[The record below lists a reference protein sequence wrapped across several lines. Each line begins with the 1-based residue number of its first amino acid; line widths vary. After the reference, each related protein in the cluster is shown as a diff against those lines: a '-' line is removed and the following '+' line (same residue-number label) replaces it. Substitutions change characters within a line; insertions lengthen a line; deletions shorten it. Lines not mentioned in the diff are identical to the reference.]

1 MKKKLKWGVLSTAKI
16 GREKVIPAMA
26 KSDLYEVYGIA
37 SRDLGRARETA
48 KSLGIPKAYGSYEDL
63 INDPEIDVIYNPLPN
78 DLHVPLT
85 LKCIEAGKHVLCE
98 KPLALNSEEIDGLIA
113 ARDKHNV
120 KVGEAFMVASNPQWL
135 KARDLVRNG
144 YLGKIKAVQGF
155 FSYFNDDKDNIRNIE
170 EMGGGGVWDIGCYP
184 VFTSRF
190 VLEKEPGRVVS
201 MLEFDPQFRT
211 DKLGSVLIDYHDI
224 QMTFTISTQLTP
236 YQRMLFFGEEKI
248 MEIRIPF
255 NAPSEQPNEIYI
267 HEGDFSASYAEK
279 IILPVSNQYTQ
290 QAIDFSKAI
299 LEDTEVPVSLESAK
313 ANTLVLQAIFESAS
327 NEKWVNIN

>member
-16 GREKVIPAMA
+16 AREKVIPAMA
-26 KSDLYEVYGIA
+26 NSDLYEVYGIA
-37 SRDLGRARETA
+37 SRNLERAQETA
-48 KSLGIPKAYGSYEDL
+48 KSLGIPKAYGSYEEL

-78 DLHVPLT
+78 DMHVPLT

-98 KPLALNSEEIDGLIA
+98 KPFALNHEELDGLIA
-113 ARDKHNV
+113 ARNKYNV
-120 KVGEAFMVASNPQWL
+120 KVGEAFMVASNPQWI
-135 KARDLVRNG
+135 KARELVKSG

-190 VLEKEPGRVVS
+190 VLQKEPGRLVS
-201 MLEFDPQFRT
+201 MLEYDPQFRT
-211 DKLGSVLIDYHDI
+211 DKIGSVLLDFHEI

-236 YQRMLFFGEEKI
+236 YQRMLFFGEKKI
-248 MEIRIPF
+248 LEVRIPF
-255 NAPSEQPNEIYI
+255 NAPSDQPNEIYI
-267 HEGDFSASYAEK
+267 HEGDFSKDNAEK
-279 IILPVSNQYTQ
+279 IVLPVSNQYTE

-299 LEDTEVPVSLESAK
+299 IEDTEVPVTLENTK
-313 ANTLVLQAIFESAS
+313 ANTKVLQAIFESDNS
-327 NEKWVNIN
+327 EKWVNIN